1 MIMVID
7 VPTVITTIV
16 TLQQIHADMENPPW
30 IECRPF
36 PLGKTTWVL
45 HVAQF
50 AGGYTKFPLAPHLV
64 LDDPIPIM
72 FLSLDS
78 SRLWLPSMVLEV
90 PRTMITI
97 CIYAYGATYCSIQFL
112 GYPNAMTH
120 DSYLVVIQVILPWCL
135 GFFPCW
141 DGKST
146 KSRWALALRHQ
157 RFFRTAKGSLGR

>member
-7 VPTVITTIV
+7 VPTVIMTIV
-16 TLQQIHADMENPPW
+16 TLQQIHADMENPSW

-45 HVAQF
+45 HVGQF

-64 LDDPIPIM
+64 LDDPIPII

-112 GYPNAMTH
+112 GYPNAMTY

-146 KSRWALALRHQ
+146 KSRWAFALRHQ